1 MAFATQNGNAS
12 YTSISMPN
20 VISIGNYAFL
30 NGMEEEVIIPA
41 SAERIGE
48 GAFASSA
55 NLTKFTVDGGD
66 KFFVSED
73 GVLYRYLDK
82 AAKKYELA
90 AYPTALN
97 AQGEAGAREY
107 TILEGT
113 VRVQAYAFYQVNSGV
128 INKVVLPYSV
138 KSIGDS
144 AFYQSGITHY
154 TFESIIAP
162 VLETVY
168 RSEIETAI
176 EESSTIA
183 YYKGYYYSN
192 FENLI
197 YYYSDYVREASPLSM
212 SYPSNGK
219 GYDNHIYKLY
229 FGERK
234 QLGIYMEDLTR
245 EIIANI
251 QAFEDM
257 IPEILSWTENVTEEN
272 KAKLIALAEEVK
284 KTRSNYNTVKTN
296 VAQSVY
302 ITEELSNALMDV
314 ELKVREAKAAYG
326 IVTQLR
332 SLQISDGSTH
342 RRNYVV
348 GEFFD
353 ITGLEIVLVYEDYST
368 ELVGEDEITL
378 LTTTALTIRT
388 KYVEVECRGKKTPVP
403 ITVTEVKV
411 DVEDSDKKEP
421 TDSVVP
427 ETSEK
432 KEDKGGCGSV
442 VSGATLSVIT
452 LATACVA
459 VFGKK
464 KKADKADF
472 EE

>member
-1 MAFATQNGNAS
+1 
-12 YTSISMPN
+12 
-20 VISIGNYAFL
+20 
-30 NGMEEEVIIPA
+30 
-41 SAERIGE
+41 
-48 GAFASSA
+48 
-55 NLTKFTVDGGD
+55 
-66 KFFVSED
+66 
-73 GVLYRYLDK
+73 
-82 AAKKYELA
+82 
-90 AYPTALN
+90 
-97 AQGEAGAREY
+97 
-107 TILEGT
+107 
-113 VRVQAYAFYQVNSGV
+113 
-128 INKVVLPYSV
+128 
-138 KSIGDS
+138 
-144 AFYQSGITHY
+144 
-154 TFESIIAP
+154 
-162 VLETVY
+162 
-168 RSEIETAI
+168 
-176 EESSTIA
+176 
-183 YYKGYYYSN
+183 
-192 FENLI
+192 
-197 YYYSDYVREASPLSM
+197 
-212 SYPSNGK
+212 
-219 GYDNHIYKLY
+219 
-229 FGERK
+229 
-234 QLGIYMEDLTR
+234 
-245 EIIANI
+245 
-251 QAFEDM
+251 
-257 IPEILSWTENVTEEN
+257 
-272 KAKLIALAEEVK
+272 
-284 KTRSNYNTVKTN
+284 VKTN